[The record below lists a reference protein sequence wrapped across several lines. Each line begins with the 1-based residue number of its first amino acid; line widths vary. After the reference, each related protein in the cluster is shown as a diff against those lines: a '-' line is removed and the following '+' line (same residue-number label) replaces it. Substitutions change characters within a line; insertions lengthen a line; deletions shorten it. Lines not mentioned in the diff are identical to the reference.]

1 MNIGDKVI
9 CVLSGVSGVIVKTY
23 TSTASA
29 PQIMVRTKDGRLY
42 HASYSTWRKQDE
54 QIKP

>member
-23 TSTASA
+23 TPTASA
-29 PQIMVRTKDGRLY
+29 HKL
-42 HASYSTWRKQDE
+42 W
-54 QIKP
+54 